1 MTVERRDKIITLEVS
16 PREFF
21 RSWLVWLRPLHRLT
35 EKEMDIAAMMLEAM
49 QFLSSRV
56 KDEKKRG
63 RIITS
68 LESRKRMS
76 DMIGM
81 SDQYFG
87 MLVSGL
93 KKKGFIQG
101 EGINPQYIPRIDE
114 WSRSYAV
121 TLNFLFHGN
130 DSSLR

>member
-1 MTVERRDKIITLEVS
+1 MEKSEKIITLGVT

-21 RSWLVWLRPLHRLT
+21 RTWLVWLRPLHRLT
-35 EKEMDIAAMMLEAM
+35 EKEMDIAALMLEGM

-63 RIITS
+63 RIVTS

-87 MLVSGL
+87 MLISGL

-101 EGINPQYIPRIDE
+101 DGINPQYIPRIEPDG
-114 WSRSYAV
+114 RDYAV
-121 TLNFLFHGN
+121 TLDFVFHE
-130 DSSLR
+130 